1 MTPMDDH
8 VKRRTYTSP
17 GRRARAEATRRRIL
31 DAAAELFTS
40 GGYAATSTR
49 AVASA
54 ADVSEASLFANFG
67 SKARLLESVIV
78 DRVTAN
84 PDFPLAGGGMLVPG
98 MPRADAAAA
107 FARIVRRAHERS
119 WRLLAAGLAAADDDP
134 DLAATMRHGAE
145 RRLADIR
152 WFDAEVLDADAPD
165 RVAEG
170 IWAIGAAEPYRHLV
184 VERGWPPA
192 LYEEWLARMVLAAA
206 GTTPPSS

>member
-1 MTPMDDH
+1 MDDY
-8 VKRRTYTSP
+8 VKRRVYTAP
-17 GRRARAEATRRRIL
+17 GRRARADATRRRIA
-31 DAAAELFTS
+31 DAAAELFAS

-54 ADVSEASLFANFG
+54 ADVSEASVFANFG

-78 DRVTAN
+78 DRVTAD
-84 PDFPLAGGGMLVPG
+84 PDFPLAERGMLVPG
-98 MPRADAAAA
+98 MPRADAAAT

-134 DLAATMRHGAE
+134 DLATTMRHGAE

-152 WFDAEVLDADAPD
+152 WFAAEVLDADAPG

-170 IWAIGAAEPYRHLV
+170 IWAVGAVEPYRQLV
-184 VERGWPPA
+184 VERGWTPGR
-192 LYEEWLARMVLAAA
+192 YEEWLARMVLATA
-206 GTTPPSS
+206 GATPPNS